1 MFCSGVWLL
10 LLVSLQQQ
18 RKSQPDQIQPHLLRN
33 SLPSIMNVIV
43 LWPICMYTD
52 APPPH
57 TSTHMYAHICTH
69 MCTLRNFLYTKLF
82 ARHFLLSVLPSTMQV
97 DIITKE
103 ETGLVSLNI
112 VSEVTHRAKF
122 HSQVGQPPNLAFL
135 NYKKGDYKIPS
146 YSPLSLS

>member
-1 MFCSGVWLL
+1 
-10 LLVSLQQQ
+10 
-18 RKSQPDQIQPHLLRN
+18 
-33 SLPSIMNVIV
+33 
-43 LWPICMYTD
+43 
-52 APPPH
+52 
-57 TSTHMYAHICTH
+57 MYAQICTH

-135 NYKKGDYKIPS
+135 NYKKKGYKIPS